1 MTSDIKTYSE
11 FDLFL
16 IIVQT
21 LFMLFTLGLTWVYIA
36 FMWRYISG
44 WWSLPFFKKN
54 KNNKNT
60 TTISVLIP
68 ARNEEENLAATLQ
81 AILAQNYPTN
91 LYEIIVIDDFSTDNT
106 PQIINDFSAKNSNI
120 KPLKLADYINPK
132 TLHSFKKKAIE
143 IAVQNAENKL
153 IVQTDADCIMGNDW
167 LKIIADYY
175 KIHQAKFIAAPV
187 IFMDEKNTFQRFQ
200 SLDFIGMMGVNGAG
214 IFRKFHY
221 LCNGANL
228 AYERKTFQEV
238 KGFEGIDQQASGDD
252 LMLLQKI
259 AKRYPNDIAFLK
271 NTAAATYTTPKR
283 SLREFM
289 QQRIRWATKT
299 TNYPD
304 KGVTFTWALIWL
316 FCISIPANL
325 VAGIFVPALL
335 WLALA
340 QLAIKIILDYIFLAS
355 VATSLDRK
363 DLVRMSVYIPSIFLE
378 LTYVIVIGLLG
389 LFIKKYEWKGRQV
402 Q

>member
-1 MTSDIKTYSE
+1 MTSDIVTYSE

-16 IIVQT
+16 ITAQT
-21 LFMLFTLGLTWVYIA
+21 LFMLFTFAITWVYVA

-44 WWSLPFFKKN
+44 WWSLPFFQKN

-60 TTISVLIP
+60 TTITVLIP
-68 ARNEEENLAATLQ
+68 ARNEQDKLPATLN
-81 AILAQNYPTN
+81 AVLTQNYPDH
-91 LYEIIVIDDFSTDNT
+91 LYEIIVIDDHSTDNT
-106 PQIINDFSAKNSNI
+106 AQIIIDFCENFSNV
-120 KPLKLADYINPK
+120 KLIRLAEYIDANVVQ
-132 TLHSFKKKAIE
+132 SFKKKAIE
-143 IAVQNAENKL
+143 IGVQNSENEL
-153 IVQTDADCIMGNDW
+153 IVQTDADCVMGNDW

-175 KIHQAKFIAAPV
+175 EQHQPKFIAAPV
-187 IFMDEKNTFQRFQ
+187 IFFDEKNTFQRFQ
-200 SLDFIGMMGVNGAG
+200 SLDFVGMMGVNGAG

-228 AYERKTFQEV
+228 AYKRETFDEV
-238 KGFEGIDQQASGDD
+238 NGFEGIDQQASGDD

-259 AKRYPNDIAFLK
+259 AKHHPNDIAFLK
-271 NTAAATYTTPKR
+271 NIAATTYTTPKR

-304 KGVTFTWALIWL
+304 KGVTVTWALIWL
-316 FCISIPANL
+316 FCISIPVNL
-325 VAGIFVPALL
+325 LAGIFVPALL
-335 WLALA
+335 WLGLA
-340 QLAIKIILDYIFLAS
+340 QLAIKIVLDYIFLAS

-389 LFIKKYEWKGRQV
+389 LFVKKYEWKGRQV